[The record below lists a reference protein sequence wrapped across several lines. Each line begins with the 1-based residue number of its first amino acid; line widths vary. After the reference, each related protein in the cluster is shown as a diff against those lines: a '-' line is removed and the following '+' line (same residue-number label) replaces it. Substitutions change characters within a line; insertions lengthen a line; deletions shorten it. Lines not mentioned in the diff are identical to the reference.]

1 MYMEMKWING
11 KSAGTILKRV
21 ENAYDVRFY
30 SVTPKIHRRFSVSL
44 GKYRSDEDALHAAKE
59 FQKKTSDEL
68 GLTRNMYRKLPDGI
82 HWNDDESNFPVT
94 KNTYEVHIKYKG
106 IDKFIL
112 IDESDI
118 EIIDNFTICVT
129 KSSSETAKHYACI
142 SEKGTREQKK
152 NKEFGLIQ
160 VHRKLTGF
168 TMVDHIN
175 RNPLD
180 NRRCNLRETT
190 QKLNNNNRSK
200 PVKASVDS
208 ILGIRYHKKD
218 NSWQA
223 RIKQDNK
230 EYTKSFSI
238 NKYGDEA
245 KNMAIRARQ
254 EFNQRFNCA
263 NS

>member
-1 MYMEMKWING
+1 M
-11 KSAGTILKRV
+11 
-21 ENAYDVRFY
+21 
-30 SVTPKIHRRFSVSL
+30 
-44 GKYRSDEDALHAAKE
+44 
-59 FQKKTSDEL
+59 
-68 GLTRNMYRKLPDGI
+68 
-82 HWNDDESNFPVT
+82 T

-106 IDKFIL
+106 IDKFML

-152 NKEFGLIQ
+152 NKEFGLIN
-160 VHRKLTGF
+160 VHKKLTGF

-190 QKLNNNNRSK
+190 KKLNNNNRSK
-200 PVKASVDS
+200 PVKASADS

-218 NSWQA
+218 HSWQA
-223 RIKQDNK
+223 RIKQDDK
-230 EYTKSFSI
+230 ETKSFSI

-254 EFNQRFNCA
+254 EFNERFNCT